1 LLFNVLTNKIK
12 LSEYKIYKN
21 NFNNNWSLKNELI
34 KYCEIDC
41 ICLYQIIFKFATL
54 IFDILGRNIH
64 HYPTLP
70 SLAFAIFRSK
80 FMENEN
86 IPQLSGKISD
96 DIRQSYTGGSVD
108 MYIPKAKK
116 GVKIKCYDVNSL
128 YPTVMKNCLMPI
140 GVPTF
145 FQGDIRAIDKDAFG
159 FFFCKIIAPDKI
171 KHPIIQTHVKTNG
184 GIRTIAPIGQWSDM
198 LFSMEMDNAMKLGYK
213 FERKNIFKD
222 YVDTLYSLRLNY
234 PKSKPLNLIAKLL
247 LNSLYGRFGMVDT
260 FPNIDIIDNSDFVK
274 FEEKFLDDIMDFV
287 PLDNKVMVVYRSN
300 QKDINTLLDGHKETH
315 NVSIAIASAITAYSR
330 IHMSQFKNH
339 SEYNLY
345 YSDTDSIYIDSPLP
359 KELVNSKILGKMKL
373 EHIINKAIF
382 LAPKVYYLETED
394 GKVIYKVKGLSHEIE
409 LTKNDFESL
418 LCKDAFLEKL
428 QTKWKKHIEEGNIS
442 VIDQLYTL
450 QVTDN
455 KREYL
460 LFSVR

>member
-1 LLFNVLTNKIK
+1 MIFSEELNNAIK
-12 LSEYKIYKN
+12 FGYK
-21 NFNNNWSLKNELI
+21 F
-34 KYCEIDC
+34 EI
-41 ICLYQIIFKFATL
+41 L
-54 IFDILGRNIH
+54 
-64 HYPTLP
+64 
-70 SLAFAIFRSK
+70 
-80 FMENEN
+80 
-86 IPQLSGKISD
+86 
-96 DIRQSYTGGSVD
+96 
-108 MYIPKAKK
+108 
-116 GVKIKCYDVNSL
+116 
-128 YPTVMKNCLMPI
+128 
-140 GVPTF
+140 
-145 FQGDIRAIDKDAFG
+145 
-159 FFFCKIIAPDKI
+159 
-171 KHPIIQTHVKTNG
+171 
-184 GIRTIAPIGQWSDM
+184 W
-198 LFSMEMDNAMKLGYK
+198 GYK

-234 PKSKPLNLIAKLL
+234 PKSNPLNLIAKLL

-274 FEEKFLDDIMDFV
+274 FEAKFLDDIMDFV
-287 PLDNKVMVVYRSN
+287 PLDNKVMVIYRSN

-330 IHMSQFKNH
+330 IHMSQFKNN

-345 YSDTDSIYIDSPLP
+345 YSDTDSIYIDKALQDD
-359 KELVNSKILGKMKL
+359 LVNSKILGKMKL
-373 EHIINKAIF
+373 ENVITKAIF

-409 LTKNDFESL
+409 LTKNDFENL

-455 KREYL
+455 KRKLIYNENNKLIGSNPYIINKDEIINK
-460 LFSVR
+460 